1 MNAARTSAFI
11 IYGVRRQKMR
21 NETYSEKDLEELQR
35 DFMAIPVHVRYAI
48 LGRVIGRVVERLV
61 VWERRECIA
70 SIFFFCLSISVALI
84 AH

>member
-35 DFMAIPVHVRYAI
+35 DFMAIPAHVRYAI
-48 LGRVIGRVVERLV
+48 LGRVIGRVVEGLV

-70 SIFFFCLSISVALI
+70 FLFFFCLCISVALV